1 MILSVSRRTDI
12 PAFYCDWFF
21 NRLRENYV
29 CVRNPMNYHQ
39 VSRISLSPEVIDC
52 IVFWTKD
59 PTKIIDRLHLL
70 ERYPYYFHV
79 TINGYDRCIE
89 RFLPEKEAVLSSF
102 VRLSDK
108 IGKRRVIWRYDP
120 IILADN
126 ISIDFHAD
134 KFRELARRLEN
145 HTDKCII
152 SFVDSYQK
160 TTRNTADLGILTI
173 TREQMREIAERL
185 AAIALGHGMRI
196 ETCSEEIALEDLGIY
211 HASCIDKTLI
221 SELTG
226 YAIHAKEDGQ
236 RSGCQCVACID
247 IGAYNTCKH
256 GCTYCYATYSDST
269 AQNNWSRH
277 NALSPLLIGELG
289 SDDKVTDRKMT
300 SYRNA
305 QISFFDGDD
314 IRS

>member
-21 NRLRENYV
+21 NRLREKYV
-29 CVRNPMNYHQ
+29 CVRNPMSYHQ

-59 PTKIIDRLHLL
+59 PSKIVDSLHLL
-70 ERYPYYFHV
+70 EDYQYYFHV
-79 TINGYDRCIE
+79 TINGYDRRIE

-102 VRLSDK
+102 VRLSGE

-120 IILADN
+120 ILLAVN
-126 ISIDFHAD
+126 VSIDFHAE

-145 HTDKCII
+145 YTDRCII
-152 SFVDSYQK
+152 SFVDPYKK
-160 TTRNTADLGILTI
+160 TTRNAADLGISVI
-173 TREQMREIAERL
+173 APEQMR
-185 AAIALGHGMRI
+185 AIADRLVAIAREHGMQI
-196 ETCSEEIALEDLGIY
+196 ETCSEEVALEDLGIY
-211 HASCIDKTLI
+211 HASCIDKNLI

-236 RSGCQCVACID
+236 RSGCRCASCVD

-256 GCTYCYATYSDST
+256 GCVYCYATNSDIAS
-269 AQNNWSRH
+269 QNNWSRH
-277 NALSPLLIGELG
+277 DVHSPLLIGDLG
-289 SDDKVTDRKMT
+289 GDDKVTDRKMI
-300 SYRNA
+300 SYRDA
-305 QISFFDGDD
+305 QISLFD
-314 IRS
+314 